1 MRSFLW
7 RPSYLRNLLPA
18 LTFAVVLGACTMP
31 ANNGFSPTRDNAMPY
46 PQANAQCWEQA
57 YGAPSGGGSSQF
69 GSAMGRY
76 DSCMSQVGW
85 QRSKSA
91 F

>member
-7 RPSYLRNLLPA
+7 RPSHLGSLLPA
-18 LTFAVVLGACTMP
+18 LALAAVLGACTMP
-31 ANNGFSPTRDNAMPY
+31 ANGGFSSTRDNAMPY

-57 YGAPSGGGSSQF
+57 YGAPSGGGSSQY
-69 GSAMGRY
+69 GSAMARY
-76 DSCMSQVGW
+76 DTCMSQAGW
-85 QRSKSA
+85 QRGKSV